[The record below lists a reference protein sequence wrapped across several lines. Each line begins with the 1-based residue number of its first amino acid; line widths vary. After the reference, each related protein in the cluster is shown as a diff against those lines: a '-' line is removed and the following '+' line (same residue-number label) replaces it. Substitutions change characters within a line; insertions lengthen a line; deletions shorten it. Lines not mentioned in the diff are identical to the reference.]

1 MISFASDYVEGAQ
14 PRILE
19 ALLRT
24 NLEQLSGYGTDIYCD
39 RAKEKIR
46 AAIGAPEAEIF
57 FLSGGTQANQVVI
70 SALLRPYEAVLS
82 ASTGHVNAHEAGAIE
97 LSGHKVLALPA
108 REGKLDPAAAED
120 YLEAFYADENHE
132 HMAFPGMIYLS
143 WPTELGTLYSKAEL
157 EQFHALCRKYQIP
170 LFLDGARLGY
180 GLASAE
186 SDLTLPELA
195 KLCDVFYIG
204 GTKVGALL
212 GEAVVFPEPETCPA
226 HFLTMVKQRGALL
239 AKGRVLGIQF
249 DTLFTDELYLELGR
263 HAIKM
268 AEELKQ
274 VLREKSVRF
283 YLESPTN
290 QQFVILEN
298 ERLARLQEHVVV
310 SYWEP
315 YSPKETVVRLCT
327 SWATRPE
334 AIREL
339 EEYL

>member
-1 MISFASDYVEGAQ
+1 MISFASDYVEGAH

-108 REGKLDPAAAED
+108 REGKLDPAVAED

-204 GTKVGALL
+204 GTKV
-212 GEAVVFPEPETCPA
+212 
-226 HFLTMVKQRGALL
+226 GALL